1 MLAADGGGGTNWY
14 AMTIPDMQNLIQQPD
29 TAKHYELLT
38 GWKQS
43 ADLIT
48 EHRWQVQNYRDN
60 LAAVWPPEKNE
71 AARAYLT
78 RLDELIQNL
87 DETYE
92 AALANHDAFASATL
106 SISLAQ
112 KDIQAIHD
120 EYMANAQLLTTFNT
134 EQLQAQKADP
144 DRTPTEKPPVPDGHQ
159 EQLRQKA
166 AALLSTVSSDLA
178 LAQVSIRTPRPYQP
192 KFTDDAS
199 QINDGST
206 YVAPP
211 IPPITPSFAADSAS
225 GASSRRPEI
234 TFPSNTPPTGT
245 PPLSSQPGIG
255 AALPG
260 IGGPQ
265 PGLGATQ
272 PGLILGGTTPTA
284 AAPLGPPSIGLTP
297 TPGVPGAAPGLGSNP
312 VLFPPLGTLP
322 TGGTP
327 STQPPVSG
335 LGRGVSTPQEGLVR
349 AIGPNSGGLHAMPP
363 GGMIGAVP
371 GGGLGQ
377 PGTARPGVSR
387 VNPVGG
393 VIGGGGPS
401 AKAGMHGITGLEHA
415 GGSAMPYGQGGQRR
429 SGRTDSTDGTR
440 WDPDNPWQTPEGVD
454 PVVEPSRERR
464 IDPGP
469 AIGL

>member
-1 MLAADGGGGTNWY
+1 
-14 AMTIPDMQNLIQQPD
+14 MTVDYMQTLIQQPD
-29 TAKHYELLT
+29 TAAHYELLT

-71 AARAYLT
+71 AAFAYLA
-78 RLDELIQNL
+78 RLDELIKNL
-87 DETYE
+87 DDTYE
-92 AALANHDAFASATL
+92 AAIANHDAFASATL

-112 KDIQAIHD
+112 KDIQAIYD
-120 EYMANAQLLTTFNT
+120 EYTNNSQLLNTFNAQ
-134 EQLQAQKADP
+134 QLQAQKADP
-144 DRTPTEKPPVPDGHQ
+144 GITSTEKPPVADGRQ
-159 EQLRQKA
+159 EELRQKA

-178 LAQVSIRTPRPYQP
+178 LAQVSIRTPTPYQP

-211 IPPITPSFAADSAS
+211 IPPITPSFAADSS
-225 GASSRRPEI
+225 GGVSSRRPDI
-234 TFPSNTPPTGT
+234 AFPTNAPAVAP
-245 PPLSSQPGIG
+245 PPLSNQPGAG
-255 AALPG
+255 AILPG
-260 IGGPQ
+260 LGSPQ
-265 PGLGATQ
+265 PGHGTTQ
-272 PGLILGGTTPTA
+272 PGLILGGTNPTVV
-284 AAPLGPPSIGLTP
+284 PPSAPPSTGLAP
-297 TPGVPGAAPGLGSNP
+297 TPGFQGGTPGPLPNPGLLTPP
-312 VLFPPLGTLP
+312 VGALP

-327 STQPPVSG
+327 LTQPPATGV
-335 LGRGVSTPQEGLVR
+335 GRGISTPREGAFR
-349 AIGPNSGGLHAMPP
+349 SGSPNPGGLHAMPP

-377 PGTARPGVSR
+377 PGATRPGVNR
-387 VNPVGG
+387 INPVGG
-393 VIGGGGPS
+393 VIGGGPGTRPGIRALAGP
-401 AKAGMHGITGLEHA
+401 EHMS
-415 GGSAMPYGQGGQRR
+415 GSTMPYGQGTPRR
-429 SGRTDSTDGTR
+429 SGRMDNDEGTR
-440 WDPDNPWQTPEGVD
+440 WDPNNPWQTAEGVD